1 MAVRKGPGSGRGLF
15 GAVRAFLAL
24 LALLLLPR
32 VARAEIAYS
41 GLDGATVRVFV
52 YRQVELQKLRG
63 KSGKVYVLGV
73 PEAGHG
79 SGLLVTKDGLIL
91 TARHVVEDA
100 EVVAV
105 QFPGEE
111 HAVPAEVA
119 YVDKERDHAF
129 LVVEGTRTAF
139 VEFPKRGPKLA
150 VREPVYVVGYPLD
163 ASRTSAQSQQ
173 GIVSGVLPD
182 GSLQL
187 GVALNPGNSGGPV
200 VDAKE
205 RLIGIAVARADPA
218 AGAQGIGIAV
228 PVEQMLPS
236 YEKMSKPGELAG
248 ARKVLATQRSRR
260 RALADVLGTLLTT
273 DELSKIQ
280 EALEGDEKVPAES
293 PKLREKI
300 DAATKVS
307 GDANADMLVL
317 SAAQLWNSA
326 AVSTERKVSAD
337 SALSAARSAVE
348 QAKRLDP
355 EIAKRSEF
363 AAFVLEGHS
372 PTDAGSAASDQS
384 GAGAG
389 GAGSP
394 LQVLMDSLETRKAL
408 PVIRIGPTFGLTA
421 PFQLLGIGIS
431 AKLLIANRLNLDLR
445 YQFGWH
451 AGGSERIKTSHL
463 LEGLAGVAVGNWNGT
478 TTARLV
484 VDVERDAFAT
494 VYRYVPGEIP
504 TVHSLVVEA
513 GVISGPINYQ
523 PPVAPGGTP
532 VDTMKQVMIVE
543 GGVRY
548 TYFYYADSEYLSN
561 AARSTVELTAHLM
574 LPPFGMEDGSTNV
587 DGDPIRKLP
596 GFKTQVGWGS
606 APLSWGLSEIGLGY
620 FPGSK
625 WFYARFGWTYL
636 FY

>member
-1 MAVRKGPGSGRGLF
+1 MADRKGSTSGRGF
-15 GAVRAFLAL
+15 FRALMVL

-32 VARAEIAYS
+32 AAGAEIEYS

-52 YRQVELQKLRG
+52 YRHVELDKVRG

-73 PEAGHG
+73 PAAGHG

-91 TARHVVEDA
+91 TARHVVEGA

-111 HAVPAEVA
+111 RAVPAEIA

-129 LVVEGTRTAF
+129 LVVEGSRSAF

-150 VREPVYVVGYPLD
+150 VREAVYVVGYPLD
-163 ASRTSAQSQQ
+163 ASRTNAQSQQ

-218 AGAQGIGIAV
+218 AGAQGIGVAV
-228 PVEQMLPS
+228 PVEQMLAS
-236 YEKMSKPGELAG
+236 YEKMSKPSELAG
-248 ARKVLATQRSRR
+248 ARKVLSTQRARR
-260 RALADVLGTLLTT
+260 QALADVLGTLLTT
-273 DELSKIQ
+273 DEIAKTQ

-293 PKLREKI
+293 PKLREKL
-300 DAATKVS
+300 DAASKAS
-307 GDANADMLVL
+307 GGTSADLLVL

-326 AVSTERKVSAD
+326 AVSTERKASPE

-348 QAKRLDP
+348 RAKSLDP
-355 EIAKRSEF
+355 KIATRSEF

-372 PTDAGSAASDQS
+372 PTDAGSADTND
-384 GAGAG
+384 GAAAG
-389 GAGSP
+389 TDRPTNAIR
-394 LQVLMDSLETRKAL
+394 LLMDSLDTRKAL
-408 PVIRIGPTFGLTA
+408 PVVRIGPTFGLTA
-421 PFQLLGIGIS
+421 PFQLLGVGLS
-431 AKLLIANRLNLDLR
+431 AKLLIANRINVDAR

-451 AGGSERIKTSHL
+451 AGGPERTTTSHL
-463 LEGLAGVAVGNWNGT
+463 LEGLVGVAVGNWNGT

-484 VDVERDAFAT
+484 VDVERDMFAT

-513 GVISGPINYQ
+513 GAISGPINYQ
-523 PPVAPGGTP
+523 PPVAANATP
-532 VDTMKQVMIVE
+532 IDTVKQVTILE
-543 GGVRY
+543 GFVRY
-548 TYFYYADSEYLSN
+548 TYFYYANSEYLSS

-574 LPPFGMEDGSTNV
+574 LPPFGIPDGSTNV

-606 APLSWGLSEIGLGY
+606 MPLSWGLSEIGIGY

-625 WFYARFGWTYL
+625 WFYVRFGWTYL

>member
-1 MAVRKGPGSGRGLF
+1 MADRKGSSLGRAAF
-15 GAVRAFLAL
+15 GAL
-24 LALLLLPR
+24 LTLLTLLFVSR
-32 VARAEIAYS
+32 GAVAEIAYS

-52 YRQVELQKLRG
+52 YRHVELEKVRG

-73 PEAGHG
+73 PAAGHG

-100 EVVAV
+100 AVVAV

-111 HAVPAEVA
+111 RAVPAEVA

-129 LVVEGTRTAF
+129 LVVEGSRSAF

-173 GIVSGVLPD
+173 GIISGVLPD

-218 AGAQGIGIAV
+218 AGAQGIGVAV
-228 PVEQMLPS
+228 PVEQMLSS
-236 YEKMSKPGELAG
+236 YEKMSKAGELAG
-248 ARKVLATQRSRR
+248 ARKVLATHRARR
-260 RALADVLGTLLTT
+260 QALADVLHTLLTT
-273 DELSKIQ
+273 DEVSKIQ
-280 EALEGDEKVPAES
+280 AALEGDEKVPAES
-293 PKLREKI
+293 PMLREKI
-300 DAATKVS
+300 DAATKAS
-307 GDANADMLVL
+307 GEASADMLVL
-317 SAAQLWNSA
+317 GAAQLWNSA
-326 AVSTERKVSAD
+326 AVSTERKASAD
-337 SALSAARSAVE
+337 SALGAARSAVE
-348 QAKRLDP
+348 RAKSLDP
-355 EIAKRSEF
+355 EISKRSEF
-363 AAFVLEGHS
+363 ARFVLDGHS
-372 PTDAGSAASDQS
+372 PTDAGNAASDDGS
-384 GAGAG
+384 TRGAGTA
-389 GAGSP
+389 
-394 LQVLMDSLETRKAL
+394 LQVLMDSLETKKAL
-408 PVIRIGPTFGLTA
+408 PPIRIGPTFGFTA
-421 PFQLLGIGIS
+421 PFQLLGVGLS
-431 AKLLIANRLNLDLR
+431 AKFLIANRLNLDLR

-451 AGGSERIKTSHL
+451 AGGPERTTTSHL
-463 LEGLAGVAVGNWNGT
+463 LEGLVGVAVGNWNGT

-484 VDVERDAFAT
+484 VDVERNVFAT

-523 PPVAPGGTP
+523 PPVAPDATP
-532 VDTMKQVMIVE
+532 VDTVKQVMIVE

-548 TYFYYADSEYLSN
+548 TYFYYADSEYLSS

-574 LPPFGMEDGSTNV
+574 LPPFGIPEGSTNV

-596 GFKTQVGWGS
+596 GVKTQVGWGS
-606 APLSWGLSEIGLGY
+606 APLAWGLSEIGIGY

-625 WFYARFGWTYL
+625 WFYCRFGWTYL